1 MYNIQEI
8 KDKINCLDVAQRYH
22 LPIHK
27 EGDRCVSPLRAGA
40 TNKTSFVV
48 YKDFWYDFGSAK
60 GGDVIDLVA
69 ELEYEGDKGDAI
81 RALAHCTGVDGTDDR
96 GWHDYTVNLNAKTAF
111 YHSKLTDSDRDYLH
125 KRGLT
130 DADIDRLMIGRVT
143 SGDLR
148 GRLFLPYFFNG
159 YVCYYATRAM
169 PGGEYPES
177 KYRKQKIDDYCQHV
191 PWGMQTL
198 NRGGDTLVIAEGYF
212 DAVSFEA
219 QGYPVLSAVTG
230 FFSSTQLP
238 MVLNAARH
246 FKRVFFVYDNDE
258 RSHAGEKFAERMART
273 LLKER
278 IPFIVGRVP
287 DEYKDVSEYYE
298 AGEVLQNLVNN
309 AVNGLTYLCNLYN
322 DQDELAEFLRPIAH
336 SHGVSAV
343 KRVIDELAESEAFP
357 MRVLK
362 NVEKIATTPPSESEI
377 ADKLVQKYGL
387 LYLSKAG
394 FYEWDGHVWKLIADD
409 VVRAYAAE
417 EYGKYFRTA
426 ARNANACNHVRDLV
440 VNNDVVFN
448 KKPVLTFPNGTLE
461 LETGIFRESRRNDYC
476 TFMMSYD
483 YNPNSICPEWEK
495 FVVDIT
501 NGCGK
506 RYENLQFIPG
516 YALMPHCKLEK
527 IFVLLGGGGNG
538 KTVYLNIIKRVFGH
552 ENISAVLPSGLV
564 NEFQRIMLKD
574 SLLNIGSDISSDFT
588 KGEIREYLLQIS
600 SGEMIQACY
609 KGKTH
614 ITFEPRCKLVFACNK
629 VPTAEVING
638 LDRRMHFVKFPCSFV
653 DDPDPADPLQ
663 KKIDVELIDKLIA
676 ELPGIFNW
684 VYKGYKELQEKGW
697 IVDTDEQE
705 EILNQFRTTSNPIM
719 EFCEDR
725 NFAGTMPRDL
735 VYSWYRDWCDE
746 AGHKP
751 LSRTKFIPQFREVM
765 DKKIESEQYIRKDGG
780 RVRVFTFRR
789 DQQ

>member
-1 MYNIQEI
+1 MYNIQAI
-8 KDKINCLDVAQRYH
+8 KDQIDCLTIAKRCG
-22 LPIHK
+22 LPVNK
-27 EGDRCVSPLRAGA
+27 PGDRCISPLRAGA
-40 TNKTSFVV
+40 SNKTSFVV
-48 YKDFWYDFGSAK
+48 YSDFWYDFGSAR

-69 ELEYEGDKGDAI
+69 ELEYDGDKGAAI
-81 RALAHCTGVDGTDDR
+81 RALARETGVDGTDDD
-96 GWHDYTVNLNAKTAF
+96 GWREYTTKLNAQTAY
-111 YHSKLTDSDRDYLH
+111 YHSKLTDDDRAYLH
-125 KRGLT
+125 NRGLS
-130 DADIDRLMIGRVT
+130 DEDINRLMIGRVT
-143 SGDLR
+143 DGHLR

-169 PGGEYPES
+169 PGGAYPDR
-177 KYRKQKIDDYCQHV
+177 KYMKQQRDDYCQHM
-191 PWGMQTL
+191 PWGLQTL
-198 NRGGDTLVIAEGYF
+198 DRGNDTLVIAEGYF
-212 DAVSFEA
+212 DAAAFEA

-230 FFSSTQLP
+230 FFSSSQLP
-238 MVLNAARH
+238 MVLSAARQ
-246 FKRVFFVYDNDE
+246 FKRVFFVYDNDAV
-258 RSHAGEKFAERMART
+258 SHAGEKFAEKTARI
-273 LLKER
+273 LLRER
-278 IPFIVGRVP
+278 IPFIVGHVP
-287 DEYKDVSEYYE
+287 TDYKDVSEYYE
-298 AGEVLQNLVNN
+298 NGEPLQSLVNN
-309 AVNGLTYLCNLYN
+309 AVGGLTYLSNLYS
-322 DQDELAEFLRPIAH
+322 DPDELAAFLRPIAH
-336 SHGVSAV
+336 SHGIAAV
-343 KRVIDELAESEAFP
+343 RRVIDDLSESGTFTARE
-357 MRVLK
+357 LK
-362 NVEKIATTPPSESEI
+362 NVEKIATSPPSEAEI
-377 ADKLVQKYGL
+377 ADKLIQKYGL

-409 VVRAYAAE
+409 VVRAYAAQ
-417 EYGKYFRTA
+417 EYGEHFRTA
-426 ARNANACNHVRDLV
+426 ARNANACSHVRDLV
-440 VNNDVVFN
+440 VDNSVVFN

-461 LETGIFRESRRNDYC
+461 LETGVFRESRRDDYC

-483 YNPNSICPEWEK
+483 YNPNSVCPVWEQ
-495 FVVDIT
+495 FITDIT

-614 ITFEPRCKLVFACNK
+614 ITFEPRCKLVFACNS
-629 VPTAEVING
+629 VPTAEIING

-684 VYKGYKELQEKGW
+684 VYKGYQQLKQQGW
-697 IVDTDEQE
+697 IVETDEQS

-719 EFCEDR
+719 EFCEDKT
-725 NFAGTMPRDL
+725 FAGTMSRDEI
-735 VYSWYRDWCDE
+735 YSWYRDWCDA
-746 AGHKP
+746 AGHKA
-751 LSRTKFIPQFREVM
+751 LSRTKFIPKFREVM
-765 DKKIESEQYIRKDGG
+765 GKNIIDEQSVRQDGG
-780 RVRVFTFRR
+780 RVRVFKFK
-789 DQQ
+789 